1 MIKDRPSLLVILVA
15 HTSRSLFSAT
25 FFDMLMVYFQVTQEH
40 SLNTAKRLHVS
51 EKSWAKLA
59 NHFTILLSSN
69 DADTLTRL
77 QAFVDSW
84 RDLMDEFNMRMYQ
97 REMEMIKTLNSVKN
111 GIAGWTREFQRNIL

>member
-1 MIKDRPSLLVILVA
+1 
-15 HTSRSLFSAT
+15 
-25 FFDMLMVYFQVTQEH
+25 MVYFQVTQEH